1 MKKWI
6 VILTVVVLTVFLGYR
21 VNQALKEQAKPA
33 AALRVAV
40 PTVEISKVRLGP
52 LNEKVFLV
60 GALKPVAQVD
70 VVSKMTGRI
79 DQLQAE
85 IGDWVQKGTLI
96 AKVDEDEVRQQVNRA
111 AAALEV
117 AKASLS
123 QKQTDLE
130 ILKKELDRTVELHEN
145 QLIPRRDL
153 DTAEARYRGAI
164 AQEKLAEA
172 QIDQA
177 QAELRELRVRLD
189 NTRILAPISGLV
201 GKRHLDNGAL
211 VNPSMPV
218 VSLVDLSTMVMEIN
232 APEKDLVKI
241 RTGLEAGIVLDAYP
255 EQKFKGRVIRLSP
268 ILDPA
273 TRTGSVE
280 IEVPNPKMMLKAEM
294 FARVE
299 LDLGTRHNT
308 LLVPREA
315 LVSHDQQRGVFKL
328 QDDTA
333 RFQPVDAGITQ
344 GGEVE
349 VISGLKEGE
358 VVITLG
364 VNLVKNGDK
373 VRLRS
378 GKPAGTAQKT
388 QKKEGA

>member
-6 VILTVVVLTVFLGYR
+6 VILAVVVLTVFLGYR
-21 VNQALKEQAKPA
+21 VNQALKQQAKPA
-33 AALRVAV
+33 AALRVAM

-52 LNEKVFLV
+52 LSEKVFLV
-60 GALKPVAQVD
+60 GALKPIAQVD

-79 DQLQAE
+79 DQLSAE

-123 QKQTDLE
+123 QKQTELE

-241 RTGLEAGIVLDAYP
+241 RAGLEANIVLDAYP

-328 QDDTA
+328 QDDIA
-333 RFQPVDAGITQ
+333 RFQPVDAGVTQ
-344 GGEVE
+344 GGDVE

-358 VVITLG
+358 AVITLG

-373 VRLRS
+373 VQLRS
-378 GKPAGTAQKT
+378 EKPAGTAQKT
-388 QKKEGA
+388 QKKEDA

>member
-1 MKKWI
+1 MKKWF
-6 VILTVVVLTVFLGYR
+6 VILTVALLTVFLGFR
-21 VNQALKEQAKPA
+21 VNQALKQQAKPA
-33 AALRVAV
+33 AAPKVIV
-40 PTVEISKVRLGP
+40 PTVDVSKVRMGP
-52 LNEKVFLV
+52 LNEKVSLV

-79 DQLQAE
+79 DQLQVE
-85 IGDWVQKGTLI
+85 IGDWVKKGTLI
-96 AKVDEDEVRQQVNRA
+96 AKVDEDEVRHQVNRA

-130 ILKKELDRTVELHEN
+130 ILKKELDRTIELHES
-145 QLIPRRDL
+145 QLVPRRDL

-164 AQEKLAEA
+164 AQEKLVRA

-177 QAELRELRVRLD
+177 QAELHELHVRLD

-201 GKRHLDNGAL
+201 GKRHVDNGAL

-218 VSLVDLSTMVMEIN
+218 VSMVDLSTMVMEIN

-241 RTGLEAGIVLDAYP
+241 HAGLEAAIVLDAFP
-255 EQKFKGRVIRLSP
+255 EQRFRGRVIRLSP

-299 LDLGTRHNT
+299 LDLGTRHNA
-308 LLVPREA
+308 LLIPREA
-315 LVSHDQQRGVFKL
+315 VVSYEQQRGVFKV
-328 QDDTA
+328 QEGTA
-333 RFQPVDAGITQ
+333 QFQPVNSGVSQ
-344 GGEVE
+344 GGDLEVL
-349 VISGLKEGE
+349 SGLKEGE
-358 VVITLG
+358 LVITLG

-373 VRLRS
+373 VQLRS
-378 GKPAGTAQKT
+378 AKTAEKAP
-388 QKKEGA
+388 KKEGV

>member
-1 MKKWI
+1 
-6 VILTVVVLTVFLGYR
+6 
-21 VNQALKEQAKPA
+21 
-33 AALRVAV
+33 
-40 PTVEISKVRLGP
+40 
-52 LNEKVFLV
+52 
-60 GALKPVAQVD
+60 
-70 VVSKMTGRI
+70 MTGRI
-79 DQLQAE
+79 DQLKAE

-123 QKQTDLE
+123 QKQTDKE
-130 ILKKELDRTVELHEN
+130 ILKKELDRTIELHEN

-153 DTAEARYRGAI
+153 DTADARYRGAI

-280 IEVPNPKMMLKAEM
+280 IEVPNPNMLLKAEM

-299 LDLGTRHNT
+299 LDLGT
-308 LLVPREA
+308 
-315 LVSHDQQRGVFKL
+315 
-328 QDDTA
+328 
-333 RFQPVDAGITQ
+333 
-344 GGEVE
+344 
-349 VISGLKEGE
+349 
-358 VVITLG
+358 
-364 VNLVKNGDK
+364 
-373 VRLRS
+373 
-378 GKPAGTAQKT
+378 TAQYAA
-388 QKKEGA
+388 GSP

>member
-21 VNQALKEQAKPA
+21 VNQALKQQAKPA
-33 AALRVAV
+33 AALRVAM

-52 LNEKVFLV
+52 LSEKVFLV
-60 GALKPVAQVD
+60 GALKPIAQVD

-79 DQLQAE
+79 DQLSAE

-117 AKASLS
+117 AKASLT
-123 QKQTDLE
+123 QKQTDKE

-153 DTAEARYRGAI
+153 DTADARYRGAI

-241 RTGLEAGIVLDAYP
+241 RAGLEANIVLDAYP

-328 QDDTA
+328 QDDIA
-333 RFQPVDAGITQ
+333 RFQPVDAGVAQ

-358 VVITLG
+358 AVITLG
-364 VNLVKNGDK
+364 VNLVKNGDR
-373 VRLRS
+373 VQLRS
-378 GKPAGTAQKT
+378 AKPSGTAQKG

>member
-6 VILTVVVLTVFLGYR
+6 VILTVAVLTVFLGYR
-21 VNQALKEQAKPA
+21 VNQALKQQAKPA
-33 AALRVAV
+33 AAPRVAM

-79 DQLQAE
+79 DQLNAE

-123 QKQTDLE
+123 QKETDLE

-241 RTGLEAGIVLDAYP
+241 RAGLEANIVLDAYP

-328 QDDTA
+328 QDDIA
-333 RFQPVDAGITQ
+333 RFQPVDAGVTQ
-344 GGEVE
+344 GGDVE

-358 VVITLG
+358 AVITLG

-373 VRLRS
+373 VQLRS
-378 GKPAGTAQKT
+378 EKPAGTAQKT
-388 QKKEGA
+388 PKKEGA

>member
-6 VILTVVVLTVFLGYR
+6 VILTVAVLTVFLGYR
-21 VNQALKEQAKPA
+21 VNQALKQQAKPA
-33 AALRVAV
+33 AAPRVAM

-79 DQLQAE
+79 DQLNAE

-123 QKQTDLE
+123 QKETDLE

-241 RTGLEAGIVLDAYP
+241 RAGLEANIVLDAYP

-328 QDDTA
+328 QDDIA
-333 RFQPVDAGITQ
+333 RFQPVDAGVTQ
-344 GGEVE
+344 GGDVE

-358 VVITLG
+358 AVITLG

-373 VRLRS
+373 VQLRS
-378 GKPAGTAQKT
+378 EKPAGTAQKT

>member
-6 VILTVVVLTVFLGYR
+6 AILTVVILTVFLGYR
-21 VNQALKEQAKPA
+21 VSQALKQQAKPA
-33 AALRVAV
+33 AAPRVAM
-40 PTVEISKVRLGP
+40 PTVDISKVRLGP

-85 IGDWVQKGTLI
+85 IGDWLQKGTLI

-117 AKASLS
+117 ANASLS

-177 QAELRELRVRLD
+177 EAELRELRVRLD

-315 LVSHDQQRGVFKL
+315 LISHDQQRGVFKL

-358 VVITLG
+358 AVITLG

-378 GKPAGTAQKT
+378 EKPSGTAQKA

>member
-6 VILTVVVLTVFLGYR
+6 VIFVVVLLTVSLGYR
-21 VNQALKEQAKPA
+21 VSQALKEQAKPA
-33 AALRVAV
+33 AAPRVAM
-40 PTVEISKVRLGP
+40 PTVEIARVRIGP

-79 DQLQAE
+79 DQLKAE

-130 ILKKELDRTVELHEN
+130 ILKKELDRTIELHEN

-189 NTRILAPISGLV
+189 NTSILAPISGLV
-201 GKRHLDNGAL
+201 GRRHLDNGAL

-241 RTGLEAGIVLDAYP
+241 RTGLDAGIVLDAYP
-255 EQKFKGRVIRLSP
+255 ERNFKGRVIRLSP
-268 ILDPA
+268 VLDPA

-280 IEVPNPKMMLKAEM
+280 IEVPNPNMLLKAEM

-308 LLVPREA
+308 LLIPREA
-315 LVSHDQQRGVFKL
+315 LVSHDQQRGVFKF

-333 RFQPVDAGITQ
+333 RFQAVDAGVSQ

-358 VVITLG
+358 AVITLG

-373 VRLRS
+373 VRLKS
-378 GKPAGTAQKT
+378 EKPSGTAQKG

>member
-6 VILTVVVLTVFLGYR
+6 VILTVVILTVFLGYR
-21 VNQALKEQAKPA
+21 VNQALKQQAKPA
-33 AALRVAV
+33 AAPRVAM
-40 PTVEISKVRLGP
+40 PTVEISKVRLGQ
-52 LNEKVFLV
+52 LNEKVSLV
-60 GALKPVAQVD
+60 GALKPIAQVD

-79 DQLQAE
+79 DQLSVE

-241 RTGLEAGIVLDAYP
+241 RPGLEAGIVLDAYP

-333 RFQPVDAGITQ
+333 RFQAVDAGVTQ
-344 GGEVE
+344 GGDVE

-358 VVITLG
+358 AVITLG

-373 VRLRS
+373 VRVRS
-378 GKPAGTAQKT
+378 DKPAGTAQKT